1 MASRAKLPLMPLMPP
16 FPFKKSQKSEL
27 CGNIACLLEKT
38 LLCLHTVLLYR
49 LTGKLINYYRKP
61 SKALM

>member
-1 MASRAKLPLMPLMPP
+1 MK
-16 FPFKKSQKSEL
+16 F

-38 LLCLHTVLLYR
+38 LLSLHTVLLHR

-61 SKALM
+61 S